1 VSLGPEFVFYFLIAT
16 QVVKLAILWTIPSSV
31 TRG

>member
-1 VSLGPEFVFYFLIAT
+1 VFYFLIAT
-16 QVVKLAILWTIPSSV
+16 QVVKLGILWTIPSSV